1 MYGVFVSFSTVQDNK
16 IMCSR
21 TLSSG
26 ASADALCAPTCHLL
40 PQPRSRRRRV
50 PRGRHTCPWGAPR
63 RVGGGRRSRWGGV
76 CPVDRPAAGACP
88 VLCPCAEQQG
98 ACRLE
103 ARDSGRAAVAR
114 GHVSCAVTWA
124 VASLM
129 HGHRAML
136 GQKRQLS
143 PWEGGVCWLGLAG
156 GGRATR
162 PGGRWPHG
170 RGGTRR
176 DGTPG
181 LPAARHTARRRRI
194 RC

>member
-1 MYGVFVSFSTVQDNK
+1 MP
-16 IMCSR
+16 
-21 TLSSG
+21 
-26 ASADALCAPTCHLL
+26 CAPPPATAT
-40 PQPRSRRRRV
+40 QQ
-50 PRGRHTCPWGAPR
+50 APAGSAR
-63 RVGGGRRSRWGGV
+63 EAHVSLGGPASRWG
-76 CPVDRPAAGACP
+76 RPAISLGGCLPCRQACCGGLSP

-181 LPAARHTARRRRI
+181 LPAACHTARRRRV